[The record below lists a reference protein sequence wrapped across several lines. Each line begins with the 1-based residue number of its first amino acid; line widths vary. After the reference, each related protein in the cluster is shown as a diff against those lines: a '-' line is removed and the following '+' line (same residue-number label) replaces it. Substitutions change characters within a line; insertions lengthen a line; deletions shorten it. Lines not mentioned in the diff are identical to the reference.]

1 MTEQKSQHAG
11 ITDWHSRQ
19 AMVEMMIPLIGK
31 LYREQHVICSIFD
44 RSIINRSA
52 INILQTHQQVTK
64 IYNQTFGVR
73 DILAFLEHLII
84 LKPYNARID
93 IGRMLAIHQK
103 QTCPLKYFLEHEL
116 ADVIKQ
122 PVPPAEKNSRD
133 VILYGFG
140 RIGRLMARILI
151 ERAGSIGGLTLKAI
165 VVRKSS
171 TENDL
176 QKRAALLRNDSIH
189 GAFKGLVEVD
199 TEQNK
204 IIANGVSIQIIY
216 ADNPSQAD
224 YQHFGI
230 NSAII
235 VDNTGVWRDEKS
247 LRQHLGNPCISKV
260 LLTAPG
266 KGSIKNIV
274 YGINHDSFNDQDK
287 IVSAASC
294 TTNAVTPV
302 LKLLHDRFSIRHG
315 HMETVHAYT
324 NDQNLIDNYHQ
335 ADRRGRAATL
345 NIVITETGAAKA
357 VSKALPQLEG
367 KLTSNAIRVPVPN
380 VSLAVLNLHLQHP
393 CTVESMNNFL
403 RECSLSSRLHQQ
415 IAFSDNEDAVSSDF
429 IGSRYTSIV
438 DAKATVVKD
447 NQCILYVW
455 YDNEFGYTCQVN
467 RVLQKMAGI
476 MHKKYPVDTE
486 VNAL

>member
-1 MTEQKSQHAG
+1 MTEQKLQHTD

-19 AMVEMMIPLIGK
+19 AMVEMMMPLIGK

-52 INILQTHQQVTK
+52 INILQTHQQVSK
-64 IYNQTFGVR
+64 IYNQTFGVK
-73 DILAFLEHLII
+73 DILTFLEHLII
-84 LKPYNARID
+84 LKPQNARID
-93 IGRMLAIHQK
+93 IGRMLSIHQK
-103 QTCPLKYFLEHEL
+103 QTCSLKDFLEREL
-116 ADVIKQ
+116 ADIINQ
-122 PVPPAEKNSRD
+122 PAPLTESDKD
-133 VILYGFG
+133 IILYGFG

-151 ERAGSIGGLTLKAI
+151 ERAGSVGGLALKAI
-165 VVRKSS
+165 VVRKGT

-176 QKRAALLRNDSIH
+176 QKRAALLTNDSIH
-189 GAFKGLVEVD
+189 GAFKGLIEVD
-199 TEQNK
+199 TKKNR
-204 IIANGVSIQIIY
+204 IIANGVSIQVIY
-216 ADNPSQAD
+216 ADHPSQAD
-224 YQHFGI
+224 YHRYGI
-230 NSAII
+230 NNAII
-235 VDNTGVWRDEKS
+235 VDNTGAWRDEKS
-247 LRQHLGNPCISKV
+247 LRQHLDNPCISKV

-266 KGSIKNIV
+266 KGDIKNIV

-287 IVSAASC
+287 IISAASC

-302 LKLLHDRFSIRHG
+302 LKLLNDHFSIRHG
-315 HMETVHAYT
+315 HLETVHAYT
-324 NDQNLIDNYHQ
+324 NDQNLIDNYHP

-367 KLTSNAIRVPVPN
+367 KLTGNAIRVPVPN
-380 VSLAVLNLHLQHP
+380 VSLAVLNLHLQHS

-403 RECSLSSRLHQQ
+403 RECSLNSSLHQQ

-429 IGSRYTSIV
+429 IGSRYTSII

-447 NQCILYVW
+447 RQCILYIW

-486 VNAL
+486 ANAL